1 MKKPERDRLKSIEI
15 SIIIL
20 TILTAADMYVRFLNW
35 AITP

>member
-35 AITP
+35 VVTP